1 VSCHEEGRCGRHAH
15 ARTQKHARSLWE
27 HTHKCTHNTHTN
39 EYTSTGTQSAGALSA
54 QSVVLTQTSTNETH
68 AHTSTYTQ
76 SAGALSECSIRNDNN
91 KRLIS
96 ENGTDPQKLCLY
108 WQI

>member
-1 VSCHEEGRCGRHAH
+1 VSCHDEGRCGRHAH
-15 ARTQKHARSLWE
+15 ARTQM
-27 HTHKCTHNTHTN
+27 HT
-39 EYTSTGTQSAGALSA
+39 Q
-54 QSVVLTQTSTNETH
+54 H
-68 AHTSTYTQ
+68 AHTNKYTRNTVCGSAVCAVCRSSHKQVQTKRTHTQTYTHATQ

-96 ENGTDPQKLCLY
+96 ENGTDSQKLCLY